1 MDKGTR
7 KYSLPID
14 HLLNNELVVG
24 IITIDREAVESK
36 IPQFVE
42 WHHYLIVIQNTS
54 MPLPRSPIRLID
66 EDNQHI
72 IITCLSASELMEGD
86 PMRNDDMR
94 RVIAMGNIEWDRFGY
109 IESLQQKLRSIN
121 SEREQLMLSK
131 FTLFVYAYLNAKRM
145 LHAGHELDALT
156 SIAKALREWAELSA
170 YEEGFVPDLH
180 IWHQVKSLNPGVHKL
195 YEELATSGET
205 IHQRVELVL
214 LACEFSITTKM
225 KTCLAPLIRIL
236 KQAEKGLTL
245 QEMEQF
251 AELQVVAEHLPMLM
265 DKLMR
270 RGYVQSTLTRP
281 EEAWVS
287 IGLAPVYHWNEERE
301 VVHG

>member
-1 MDKGTR
+1 MDKGIR
-7 KYSLPID
+7 KYSLPIG
-14 HLLNNELVVG
+14 HLLNDELVVG
-24 IITIDREAVESK
+24 IITLDREAVESK

-42 WHHYLIVIQNTS
+42 WHHYVLVIQNTS

-72 IITCLSASELMEGD
+72 IVTCLAASELMEGD
-86 PMRNDDMR
+86 LMRNDDMR

-109 IESLQQKLRSIN
+109 IETLRHKLRGVK
-121 SEREQLMLSK
+121 SEREQLILSK
-131 FTLFVYAYLNAKRM
+131 FTSFVYAYWNAKRM
-145 LHAGHELDALT
+145 LLAGYELDALT

-170 YEEGFVPDLH
+170 YEEGLVPDLH

-195 YEELATSGET
+195 YEELATSEET

-236 KQAEKGLTL
+236 KQAENGVTL

-265 DKLMR
+265 DKLMGK
-270 RGYVQSTLTRP
+270 GYVQTTLTLP
-281 EEAWVS
+281 EDTWAPL
-287 IGLAPVYHWNEERE
+287 GFAPVYHWNGERE